1 MLRAT
6 SRIPAH
12 HLHLVPAGTIT
23 LTKDQRHRRRIALT
37 SDEGLE
43 FLLDLPKAI
52 QLDHGDGLE
61 LEDGRIIKVAA
72 EPEPL
77 LAVRARDPH
86 HLLVLAWHLG
96 NRHLEAQIEPDRV
109 LVRRDHVIEDM
120 LKGLGAVT
128 ELVVE
133 PFSPQGG
140 AYGDAHSNHH
150 HHGDHHH
157 DHGHEHHHP
166 HAHDGES
173 AA

>member
-12 HLHLVPAGTIT
+12 HLDVEASGTIT
-23 LTKDQRHRRRIALT
+23 LSKDQRHRRRIALT
-37 SDEGLE
+37 SD
-43 FLLDLPKAI
+43 
-52 QLDHGDGLE
+52 DGLA

-72 EPEPL
+72 EPEEL

-86 HLLVLAWHLG
+86 HMLVLAWHLG
-96 NRHLEAQIEPDRV
+96 NRHLEAQIDPDRI

-120 LKGLGAVT
+120 LKGLGADT
-128 ELVVE
+128 EQVVE

-150 HHGDHHH
+150 HHDHGHSHDHDHHNDHDHHH
-157 DHGHEHHHP
+157 HHDR
-166 HAHDGES
+166 DGG

>member
-1 MLRAT
+1 MIRAT
-6 SRIPAH
+6 AH
-12 HLHLVPAGTIT
+12 VPAARFTGPVAGRIT
-23 LTKDQRHRRRIALT
+23 LNKDQRHRRRIALT
-37 SDEGLE
+37 TDEGLA
-43 FLLDLPKAI
+43 FLLDLPKAV
-52 QLDHGDGLE
+52 QLAHGDGLQ
-61 LEDGRIIKVAA
+61 LEDGQIILVEAEA
-72 EPEPL
+72 EPL
-77 LAVRARDPH
+77 MAVRARDLH

-96 NRHLEAQIEPDRV
+96 NRHLEAQIEPDRI
-109 LVRRDHVIEDM
+109 LVRRDHVIEEM
-120 LKGLGAVT
+120 LKGLGAEV

-166 HAHDGES
+166 HAHDGEN